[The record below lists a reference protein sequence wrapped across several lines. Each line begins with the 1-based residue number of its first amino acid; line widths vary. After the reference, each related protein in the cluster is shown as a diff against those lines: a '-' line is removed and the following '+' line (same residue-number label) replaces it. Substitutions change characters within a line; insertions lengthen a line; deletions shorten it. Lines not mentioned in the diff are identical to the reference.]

1 LAFWSSWSVFGSGQ
15 SKRVPGVQRLEP
27 SSGRMTKR
35 QVTDE
40 TALQLSTV
48 FACVRL
54 LAETVAGLSLNFFKV
69 SPDGTRVLATDY
81 SLFRLLSFKPNR
93 YQTRVEFWET
103 IIFQLAFRGN
113 AYCAIERNGT
123 GEIISLMPLMTAQV
137 NPVLQNDGSVIYEY
151 STTKGVAVFAEES
164 IWHLKLF
171 GNGITGLSPLDHA
184 RNSLG
189 IAISAED
196 RVNVLANSGFKPSGV
211 LMIDKILKKEQRDQ
225 IREAFKDL
233 ADGGDDTLR
242 VLEAGMTYQ
251 QVSMNPKDVQ
261 LLESRKFQTEDI
273 ARFFGVPSVLI
284 NDTSGSTVWG
294 SGISEIIRG
303 FYKLGLRPYL
313 ERIECSLSVRLINI
327 KDRMTIV
334 PEWDFDMLLRGAEK
348 ERYEGY
354 NVAVRSGVMTP
365 NECRKLEGL
374 SPDKNGGKLYID
386 RQLIFIENGGLSNE
400 QVTTSQAQPAKS

>member
-1 LAFWSSWSVFGSGQ
+1 LAFWNNWSFFGNGQ
-15 SKRVPGVQRLEP
+15 KRLPGYQRLEP

-35 QVTDE
+35 TVTDE

-54 LAETVAGLSLNFFKV
+54 LAETVAGLSLNFYKI
-69 SPDGTRVLATDY
+69 SPDGSRTLATDY
-81 SLFRLLSFKPNR
+81 PLFRLLGFKPNR

-113 AYCAIERNGT
+113 AYCAIERNSQGQ
-123 GEIISLMPLMTAQV
+123 IISLMPLMTAQV
-137 NPVLQNDGSVIYEY
+137 QVVLQNDGSVTYEY
-151 STTKGVAVFAEES
+151 TTTKGVAVFAEES
-164 IWHLKLF
+164 IWHIKLF
-171 GNGITGLSPLDHA
+171 GNGVVGLSPLDHA

-313 ERIECSLSVRLINI
+313 ERIECSLSVRLIDI
-327 KDRMTIV
+327 KDRNLIM

-365 NECRKLEGL
+365 NECRKREGL

-386 RQLIFIENGGLSNE
+386 RQLIFIENGGLQNE
-400 QVTTSQAQPAKS
+400 QITTSQAQPAKP

>member
-1 LAFWSSWSVFGSGQ
+1 MAFWSSWSVFGSGQ

>member
-1 LAFWSSWSVFGSGQ
+1 
-15 SKRVPGVQRLEP
+15 
-27 SSGRMTKR
+27 MTKR

-69 SPDGTRVLATDY
+69 SPDGTRALASDY
-81 SLFRLLSFKPNR
+81 PLFRLLAYKPNR

-113 AYCAIERNGT
+113 AFCAIERNGQ
-123 GEIISLMPLMTAQV
+123 GQIISLMPLMTAQI
-137 NPVLQNDGSVIYEY
+137 NPVLQNDGSVTYEY
-151 STTKGVAVFAEES
+151 TTTKGVAVFAEES

-196 RVNVLANSGFKPSGV
+196 RVNVLANSGFKPAGV

-251 QVSMNPKDVQ
+251 QISMNPKDVQ

-313 ERIECSLSVRLINI
+313 ERIECSLSVRLIDI

-400 QVTTSQAQPAKS
+400 QVTASQAQPAKP

>member
-1 LAFWSSWSVFGSGQ
+1 MAFWSSWSLFSGGQ
-15 SKRVPGVQRLEP
+15 KRVPGYQRLEP

-35 QVTDE
+35 EVTDE

-54 LAETVAGLSLNFFKV
+54 LAETVAGLSLNFYKV
-69 SPDGTRVLATDY
+69 APDGTRTLATDFH
-81 SLFRLLSFKPNR
+81 LFRILSFKPNR

-103 IIFQLAFRGN
+103 IIYQLAFRGN
-113 AYCAIERNGT
+113 AYCAIERNSQGQ
-123 GEIISLMPLMTAQV
+123 IISLMPLMTAQV
-137 NPVLQNDGSVIYEY
+137 NVVLLDDGNVVYEY
-151 STTKGVAVFAEES
+151 STTKGVSVFAEES
-164 IWHLKLF
+164 IWHIKLF

-196 RVNVLANSGFKPSGV
+196 RVNVMANNNFRQAGV
-211 LMIDKILKKEQRDQ
+211 LMIDKILKPEQRAQ
-225 IREAFKDL
+225 IRQAFKDM

-251 QVSMNPKDVQ
+251 ATSMNPKDVQ

-313 ERIECSLSVRLINI
+313 ERIECSLSVHLIEL
-327 KDRMTIV
+327 KDRNLIM

-354 NVAVRSGVMTP
+354 NMAVKSGLMTP
-365 NECRKLEGL
+365 NECRKREGL
-374 SPDKNGGKLYID
+374 SPDKNGNKLYID
-386 RQLIFIENGGLSNE
+386 RQLIFIENGGLQNE
-400 QVTTSQAQPAKS
+400 QITTSQAQPAKS

>member
-1 LAFWSSWSVFGSGQ
+1 LAFWNNWSFFGGGQ
-15 SKRVPGVQRLEP
+15 SQRVPGVQRLEP
-27 SSGRMTKR
+27 TTGRMTKR
-35 QVTDE
+35 TVTDE
-40 TALQLSTV
+40 TALQLSAV

-54 LAETVAGLSLNFFKV
+54 LAETVAGLSLNFYRV
-69 SPDGTRVLATDY
+69 SPDGTRTLAVDY
-81 SLFRLLSFKPNR
+81 SLYKLLSTKPNR

-103 IIFQLAFRGN
+103 IIYQLAFRGN
-113 AYCAIERNGT
+113 AYCAIERNTT
-123 GEIISLMPLMTAQV
+123 GQIISLMPLMTAQV
-137 NPVLQNDGSVIYEY
+137 QVVLENDGRVTYQY
-151 STTKGVAVFAEES
+151 QTTKGLAVFAEES

-171 GNGITGLSPLDHA
+171 GNGIIGLSPLDHA

-196 RVNVLANSGFKPSGV
+196 RVNALANSGFKPAGV
-211 LMIDKILKKEQRDQ
+211 LMIDKILKPEQREQ
-225 IREAFKDL
+225 IRKAFADL

-251 QVSMNPKDVQ
+251 QISMNPKDVQ

-284 NDTSGSTVWG
+284 NDMSASTAWG
-294 SGISEIIRG
+294 TGMSEIIRG

-313 ERIECSLSVRLINI
+313 ERIECSLTARLIDL
-327 KDRMTIV
+327 KDRNVIV

-365 NECRKLEGL
+365 NECRKREGL
-374 SPDKNGGKLYID
+374 SPSKDGNKLYID
-386 RQLIFIENGGLSNE
+386 RQLIFIENGGLQDE
-400 QVTTSQAQPAKS
+400 QITTSQALPAKS

>member
-1 LAFWSSWSVFGSGQ
+1 M
-15 SKRVPGVQRLEP
+15 QRLEP

>member
-1 LAFWSSWSVFGSGQ
+1 
-15 SKRVPGVQRLEP
+15 
-27 SSGRMTKR
+27 
-35 QVTDE
+35 
-40 TALQLSTV
+40 
-48 FACVRL
+48 
-54 LAETVAGLSLNFFKV
+54 
-69 SPDGTRVLATDY
+69 
-81 SLFRLLSFKPNR
+81 
-93 YQTRVEFWET
+93 
-103 IIFQLAFRGN
+103 
-113 AYCAIERNGT
+113 
-123 GEIISLMPLMTAQV
+123 MTAQV
-137 NPVLQNDGSVIYEY
+137 NVVLQDDGSVTYEY
-151 STTKGVAVFAEES
+151 TTTKGVAVFAEES

-171 GNGITGLSPLDHA
+171 GNGVIGLSPLDHA

-196 RVNVLANSGFKPSGV
+196 RVNVLANSGFKPAGV

-313 ERIECSLSVRLINI
+313 ERIECSLSVRLIDI
-327 KDRMTIV
+327 KDRTTIM

-365 NECRKLEGL
+365 NECRKQEGL
-374 SPDKNGGKLYID
+374 SPSKDGNKLYID
-386 RQLIFIENGGLSNE
+386 RQLIFIENGGLQNE
-400 QVTTSQAQPAKS
+400 QITTSQAQSTKS

>member
-1 LAFWSSWSVFGSGQ
+1 LAFWNNFSFLGNGQ
-15 SKRVPGVQRLEP
+15 SKRIPGVQRLEP

-35 QVTDE
+35 QVSDE

-54 LAETVAGLSLNFFKV
+54 LAETVAGLSLNFFNV
-69 SPDGTRVLATDY
+69 SPDGTKKLATDY
-81 SLFRLLSFKPNR
+81 PLFRLLAYKPNR

-113 AYCAIERNGT
+113 AYCAIERNNQGQ
-123 GEIISLMPLMTAQV
+123 IISLMPLMTAQV
-137 NPVLQNDGSVIYEY
+137 NTVLQNDGSVTYEY
-151 STTKGVAVFAEES
+151 TTTKGVAVFAEES

-171 GNGITGLSPLDHA
+171 GNGVTGLSPLDHA

-196 RVNVLANSGFKPSGV
+196 RVNVLANSGFKPAGV

-251 QVSMNPKDVQ
+251 QISMNPKDVQ

-313 ERIECSLSVRLINI
+313 ERIECSLSVRLIDI
-327 KDRMTIV
+327 KDRMIIV

-365 NECRKLEGL
+365 NECRKQEGL
-374 SPDKNGGKLYID
+374 SPSKDGDKLYID

-400 QVTTSQAQPAKS
+400 QVTTSQAQPKKS